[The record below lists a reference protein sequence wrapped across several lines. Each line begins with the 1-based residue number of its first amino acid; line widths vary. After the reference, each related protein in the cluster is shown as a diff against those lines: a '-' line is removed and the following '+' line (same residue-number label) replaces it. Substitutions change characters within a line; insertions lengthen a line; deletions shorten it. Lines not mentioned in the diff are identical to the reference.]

1 VSRPTVA
8 GSVQGGDVLGRDLVV
23 VGEAVDAVVTEEML
37 GAIDQFERHP
47 LCWSVVENPEI
58 REAAADSHGLATAVA
73 LLGSHTGER
82 VATGKW
88 VFPGSGERTTGDH
101 VFLNAPPGACGME
114 SLNRMATELVD
125 EAIDFAD
132 ELAIEVHTLSG
143 DAAVL
148 DFGVD
153 LPGGI
158 EAGLLLAEIQTAGL
172 ATLDTRLDEVAGAP
186 LTHVECSTDQ
196 PALSLLCAG
205 KAGWEVSTGAFDALG
220 SGPARALVAEEPV
233 FGRIN
238 YRDEFDLAVLALESD
253 RLPDER
259 VAAQVAERAG
269 VPESG
274 VFLPTYA
281 TASVTGSV
289 VAASRAAELGVYR
302 LTELGYDP
310 LDVLSV
316 TGSAPIAP
324 VAGDE
329 QSALAT
335 TQDAIAYGS
344 QVHLVVDSPFD
355 RFDEL
360 VSTARE
366 EYGTPFADIYAGV
379 DWAYDQLPLELFGP
393 AQVTVD
399 VVGGDTH
406 VVGDRSEDLLAESF
420 DL

>member
-1 VSRPTVA
+1 
-8 GSVQGGDVLGRDLVV
+8 
-23 VGEAVDAVVTEEML
+23 
-37 GAIDQFERHP
+37 
-47 LCWSVVENPEI
+47 
-58 REAAADSHGLATAVA
+58 
-73 LLGSHTGER
+73 
-82 VATGKW
+82 
-88 VFPGSGERTTGDH
+88 
-101 VFLNAPPGACGME
+101 ME

-172 ATLDTRLDEVAGAP
+172 ATLGTHLGRVDGTA
-186 LTHVECSTDQ
+186 LTHIECSTDQ
-196 PALSLLCAG
+196 PALALLCAG
-205 KAGWEVSTGAFDALG
+205 KAGWEVSVEEFDALG
-220 SGPARALVAEEPV
+220 SGPARALVAEEPI
-233 FGRIN
+233 FQRIN
-238 YRDEFDLAVLALESD
+238 YRDEFDLGVLALESD

-259 VAAQVAERAG
+259 VAAQVATRAG
-269 VPESG
+269 IPESG

-289 VAASRAAELGVYR
+289 VSASRAAELAVFR
-302 LTELGYDP
+302 LAELGYDP
-310 LDVLSV
+310 LDVLSA
-316 TGSAPIAP
+316 TGSAPLAP

-335 TQDAIAYGS
+335 TQDALAYGG
-344 QVHLVVDSPFD
+344 QVHLVVDRPFD
-355 RFDEL
+355 RFDEI

-366 EYGTPFADIYAGV
+366 EYGTPFADIYDGV
-379 DWAYDQLPLELFGP
+379 DWQYDQLPLELFAP

-406 VVGDRSEDLLAESF
+406 VVGERSEALLAESF

>member
-1 VSRPTVA
+1 
-8 GSVQGGDVLGRDLVV
+8 
-23 VGEAVDAVVTEEML
+23 
-37 GAIDQFERHP
+37 
-47 LCWSVVENPEI
+47 
-58 REAAADSHGLATAVA
+58 
-73 LLGSHTGER
+73 
-82 VATGKW
+82 
-88 VFPGSGERTTGDH
+88 
-101 VFLNAPPGACGME
+101 ME

-125 EAIDFAD
+125 EAMDFAD
-132 ELAIEVHTLSG
+132 ELAIDVHTLSG

-172 ATLDTRLDEVAGAP
+172 ATLGTRLDDVAGTP
-186 LTHVECSTDQ
+186 LTYIESSTDQ
-196 PALSLLCAG
+196 PALALLCAG
-205 KAGWEVSTGAFDALG
+205 KAGWEVSLDEFDALG

-233 FGRIN
+233 FQRIN

-289 VAASRAAELGVYR
+289 VAASRAAELAVYR
-302 LTELGYDP
+302 LTELGYEP
-310 LDVLSV
+310 LDVLSA
-316 TGSAPIAP
+316 TGSAPLAP
-324 VAGDE
+324 VAGTE
-329 QSALAT
+329 RTALAT
-335 TQDAIAYGS
+335 TEDALAYGG
-344 QVHLVVDSPFD
+344 QVHLVVDQPFD
-355 RFDEL
+355 RFDEI
-360 VSTARE
+360 VSTAGT
-366 EYGTPFADIYAGV
+366 EYGIPFAEIFETV
-379 DWAYDQLPLELFGP
+379 DWQYDQLPLELFGP

-406 VVGDRSEDLLAESF
+406 VVGERSEDLLAESF
-420 DL
+420 DI